1 MGPGKAILALEDGSV
16 FAGRAFGHVG
26 ETTGEVVF
34 NTALCGYQEV
44 LTDPSYAG
52 QIVTMTYP
60 HIGNYGVNPEDV
72 ESARPQVAGFV
83 VREASTVASSWRA
96 SGELHRYLDDAGIVG
111 ISEVDTRA
119 LTRHL
124 RSHGAKRGIVSALSD
139 DVPSLVERA
148 RSSRSMLGLDLARE
162 VTCPA
167 AYAVP
172 QTAGAARPFR
182 VVAYDFGI
190 KHNILRMLARSGCDV
205 TVVPA
210 ATSAAEAL
218 ALAPEGI
225 FLSNGPGD
233 PEPVAYAVEAT
244 KALMERLPV
253 FGICLGHQI
262 LGLACGGRTFKL
274 KFGHRGANHPV
285 KNLETGQVEV
295 TSQNHGFSVDPGL
308 FERPEFVLTH
318 VNLNDGTVEGFRHRE
333 LPVISVQ
340 YARVLTSFDALS
352 RGRLMAQGRLLASAT
367 GSPVLLGG
375 GLGLA
380 LEYQEPWFYATGGAR
395 LTGSGVLGLDQTRV
409 DVSPFAGVG
418 TRLWNVVRVGAEGF
432 VLLPVHGSGV
442 MLGAGA
448 SVGVEF

>member
-1 MGPGKAILALEDGSV
+1 MDLGKAILALEDGTV
-16 FAGRAFGHVG
+16 FEGRSFGHVG

-60 HIGNYGVNPEDV
+60 HIGNYGVNREDV
-72 ESARPQVAGFV
+72 ESAKPQVAGFV

-96 SGELHRYLDDAGIVG
+96 SGELHRYLDEAGVVG

-124 RSHGAKRGIVSALSD
+124 RTHGAKRGVVSAISAD
-139 DVPSLVERA
+139 ATRLVEKARA
-148 RSSRSMLGLDLARE
+148 SRSMVGLDLARE

-167 AYAVP
+167 PYAV
-172 QTAGAARPFR
+172 QRAASERPFR

-190 KHNILRMLARSGCDV
+190 KRNILRMLTGIGCDV

-210 ATSAAEAL
+210 STSASEAL
-218 ALAPEGI
+218 ALRPEGI

-233 PEPVAYAVEAT
+233 PEPVTYAVEAS
-244 KALMERLPV
+244 KALIEKLPV

-262 LGLACGGRTFKL
+262 LGLACGGKTFKL

-295 TSQNHGFSVDPGL
+295 TSQNHGFSVDPAL
-308 FERPEFVLTH
+308 FERPEFILTH
-318 VNLNDGTVEGFRHRE
+318 RNLNDGTVEGFRHRD

-340 YARVLTSFDALS
+340 YHPEASPGPHDSHYLFQRFIDLMSAR
-352 RGRLMAQGRLLASAT
+352 RCG
-367 GSPVLLGG
+367 
-375 GLGLA
+375 
-380 LEYQEPWFYATGGAR
+380 
-395 LTGSGVLGLDQTRV
+395 
-409 DVSPFAGVG
+409 
-418 TRLWNVVRVGAEGF
+418 
-432 VLLPVHGSGV
+432 
-442 MLGAGA
+442 
-448 SVGVEF
+448 